1 LFGTTKLK
9 AAELDDALVRNRA
22 LESELSAERKRVESL
37 QSELANLG
45 RTLEQEHASMMSL
58 QKDDASIR
66 ARADSA
72 EQEVGKEALEL
83 QTLKLHAADLKARL
97 EEVKAGVEGTMTE
110 LAQSGQSI
118 SETNTKLTELNQEFS
133 SVQTLAGQVKEI
145 ATQTN
150 LLALNAA
157 IEAARAGDQGRGFAV
172 VADEVRKLSEMSTKA
187 AAGIAQLTESLS
199 SRTSSM
205 NTNLDAGMKQLF
217 SSVDRIEKTLA
228 VLYREYGLN

>member
-1 LFGTTKLK
+1 LFWTTKLK
-9 AAELDDALVRNRA
+9 TAGLDEALVRNRA
-22 LESELSAERKRVESL
+22 LEGELLAERKRVESL
-37 QSELANLG
+37 QSELASL
-45 RTLEQEHASMMSL
+45 RQTLEQDQASMVAL
-58 QKDDASIR
+58 QKDDTSIR

-72 EQEVGKEALEL
+72 EQEVGKETLEL
-83 QTLKLHAADLKARL
+83 QALKVQATDLKARL

-118 SETNTKLTELNQEFS
+118 SETNTKLTELSQEFS
-133 SVQTLAGQVKEI
+133 GVQTLVGQVKEI

-157 IEAARAGDQGRGFAV
+157 IEAARAGEQGRGFAV

-187 AAGIAQLTESLS
+187 ATGIAQLTNSLS

-217 SSVDRIEKTLA
+217 VSVDRIEKTLA
-228 VLYREYGLN
+228 VLYRE

>member
-1 LFGTTKLK
+1 MFGNAKLK
-9 AAELDDALVRNRA
+9 AAELDEALVRNRT
-22 LESELSAERKRVESL
+22 LEGELAAERKRVESL
-37 QSELANLG
+37 QSELANLQ
-45 RTLEQEHASMMSL
+45 RTLEQERASMVAL
-58 QKDDASIR
+58 QKDDTSIR

-72 EQEVGKEALEL
+72 EQEVGKETLEL
-83 QTLKLHAADLKARL
+83 QAFKIQTADLKARL
-97 EEVKAGVEGTMTE
+97 VEVKAGVEGTMTE

-133 SVQTLAGQVKEI
+133 GVQTLAGQVKEI

-157 IEAARAGDQGRGFAV
+157 IEAARAGEQGRGFAV

-187 AAGIAQLTESLS
+187 AAGIAQLTDSLA

-228 VLYREYGLN
+228 VLYRE